1 MKKPSLFR
9 SESWHLLLM
18 LLLSVATQ
26 CVALLKSTVTASA
39 FGASLEMDA
48 YNFSNNIIL
57 FLFSFLSSGVTAV
70 IIPAYVQKKPRAAVD
85 SFLTLLYLLVFGGT
99 GLIYLLREPIIAL
112 FSSRGGDFQAIAGD
126 VMLYTI
132 VIQGVTGILAVT
144 TAYYQDVYK
153 RQVHDHAGNHLVVVG
168 VDTDALVSGFGNQV
182 QLCLHRLSG
191 TQDDGVHAL
200 VDHVLEEVRP
210 LGVAVINDILEGP
223 APHLTFQL
231 ALEDGALL
239 ALDFRLGMDAG
250 DFQGSIGLDRRA
262 YELVEGTGVGADV
275 SCLAVGGGG

>member
-85 SFLTLLYLLVFGGT
+85 SFLTLLYLLVFG
-99 GLIYLLREPIIAL
+99 A
-112 FSSRGGDFQAIAGD
+112 
-126 VMLYTI
+126 
-132 VIQGVTGILAVT
+132 QG
-144 TAYYQDVYK
+144 
-153 RQVHDHAGNHLVVVG
+153 
-168 VDTDALVSGFGNQV
+168 
-182 QLCLHRLSG
+182 
-191 TQDDGVHAL
+191 
-200 VDHVLEEVRP
+200 
-210 LGVAVINDILEGP
+210 
-223 APHLTFQL
+223 
-231 ALEDGALL
+231 
-239 ALDFRLGMDAG
+239 
-250 DFQGSIGLDRRA
+250 
-262 YELVEGTGVGADV
+262 
-275 SCLAVGGGG
+275 